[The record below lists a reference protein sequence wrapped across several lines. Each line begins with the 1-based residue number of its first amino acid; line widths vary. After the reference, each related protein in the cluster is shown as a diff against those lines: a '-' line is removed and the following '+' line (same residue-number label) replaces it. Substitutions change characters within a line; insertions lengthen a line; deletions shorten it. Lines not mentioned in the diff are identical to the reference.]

1 MTGFDATMQALTL
14 LNYTAAD
21 GGTDSRQNAA
31 FTRRALPI
39 LHTLLA
45 DILPLSGGS
54 YTPLGSLAE
63 DLPVSDELALRLV
76 VPGMAMH
83 FAAGEGDGDSLNR
96 FALEYTTRRSA
107 VSRPARRI
115 RDVMPR

>member
-1 MTGFDATMQALTL
+1 MTGYDATMQALTL
-14 LNYTAAD
+14 LNYTAAH
-21 GGTDSRQNAA
+21 GGADSRQNTV

-45 DILPLSGGS
+45 DILPLTGGT
-54 YTPLGSLAE
+54 YTPLTSLA
-63 DLPVSDELALRLV
+63 DPLPVSDTLALRLV

-83 FAAGEGDGDSLNR
+83 FAAGEGDGDSFNR
-96 FALEYTTRRSA
+96 FSLEYASRRSA

-115 RDVMPR
+115 RDVMP